1 MARSRPRFASL
12 APALVALAVV
22 ASGAGCSIGGAAGTT
37 IAPHV
42 VFLAP
47 EGCGVA
53 VAKVHRGE
61 YALIRPVGDDPDL
74 GPGTDYVPRVG
85 DVLEGPVREGESI
98 FRFFPPAATNSEWTA
113 GEELPLDVIATGLML
128 SDARAELEARCTVE
142 GEDLPRLPGAD
153 AER

>member
-1 MARSRPRFASL
+1 MARSRPRL
-12 APALVALAVV
+12 APVASVLAALAAV
-22 ASGAGCSIGGAAGTT
+22 AGGAGCSIGGAAGT

-128 SDARAELEARCTVE
+128 SDARAELETRCTVE
-142 GEDLPRLPGAD
+142 GEDLPRLPGAE
-153 AER
+153 AEG

>member
-1 MARSRPRFASL
+1 MRVGL
-12 APALVALAVV
+12 LVLVLTL
-22 ASGAGCSIGGAAGTT
+22 GGCSIGRSAGTT

-61 YALIRPVGDDPDL
+61 YALIQTISDDPQV
-74 GPGTDYVPRVG
+74 GPGSAYTPRVG

-98 FRFFPPAATNSEWTA
+98 FRFFPPEATNDAWTD
-113 GEELPLDVIATGLML
+113 GRELPLDVLATGLGL
-128 SDARAELEARCTVE
+128 SEARARLDERCVVE
-142 GEDLPRLPGAD
+142 GDNLPRLPGAEID
-153 AER
+153 G